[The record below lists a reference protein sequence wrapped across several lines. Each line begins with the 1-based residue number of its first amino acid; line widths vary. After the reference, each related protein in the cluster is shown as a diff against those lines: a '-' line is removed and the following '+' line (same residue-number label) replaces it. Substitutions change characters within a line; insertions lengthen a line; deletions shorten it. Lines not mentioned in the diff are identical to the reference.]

1 MIDYIQRTAR
11 KTLSIIINEK
21 GEVTVKAPKRMPESD
36 IYKFVQ
42 SKEKWINSKVNEIKM
57 QNKINDDLF
66 NYKCILFCGKKYK
79 IVKNTKVKDIQLAEG
94 VITIKK
100 LSSLKREVRVLEKF
114 LKNKC
119 LEIVG
124 QRLKY
129 FSNIMQLEPQKVV
142 LMNSKRKWGTCDS
155 DQIISFNWRIIML
168 TPNLIDYVIVH
179 ELSHLIEM
187 NHSPAFWA
195 IVSAVLP
202 NVKQLRST
210 LKQCNFIL
218 QQFREIPID

>member
-21 GEVTVKAPKRMPESD
+21 GEVTIKAPKRMSESD

-42 SKEKWINSKVNEIKM
+42 SKEKWINSQVNSIKQQNEI
-57 QNKINDDLF
+57 NNDLF
-66 NYKCILFCGKKYK
+66 NYKCILFCGKKYRVIK
-79 IVKNTKVKDIQLAEG
+79 DTKAKDIQLEEG
-94 VITIKK
+94 IITIKK

-155 DQIISFNWRIIML
+155 DQVISFNWRIIML

>member
-21 GEVTVKAPKRMPESD
+21 GEVTIKAPKRMSESD

-42 SKEKWINSKVNEIKM
+42 SKEKWINSKVNSIKQQNEI
-57 QNKINDDLF
+57 NNDLF
-66 NYKCILFCGKKYK
+66 NYKCILFCGKKYRVIK
-79 IVKNTKVKDIQLAEG
+79 DTKAKDIQLEEG
-94 VITIKK
+94 IITIKK

-129 FSNIMQLEPQKVV
+129 FSNIMQLEPKKVV

-155 DQIISFNWRIIML
+155 DQVISFNWRIIML

>member
-21 GEVTVKAPKRMPESD
+21 GEVTIKAPKRMSESD

-42 SKEKWINSKVNEIKM
+42 SKEKWINSKVNSIKQQNEI
-57 QNKINDDLF
+57 NNDLF
-66 NYKCILFCGKKYK
+66 NYKCILFCGKKYRVIK
-79 IVKNTKVKDIQLAEG
+79 DTKAKDIQLEEG
-94 VITIKK
+94 IITIKK

-129 FSNIMQLEPQKVV
+129 FS
-142 LMNSKRKWGTCDS
+142 R
-155 DQIISFNWRIIML
+155 
-168 TPNLIDYVIVH
+168 
-179 ELSHLIEM
+179 
-187 NHSPAFWA
+187 
-195 IVSAVLP
+195 
-202 NVKQLRST
+202 
-210 LKQCNFIL
+210 
-218 QQFREIPID
+218 

>member
-129 FSNIMQLEPQKVV
+129 FY
-142 LMNSKRKWGTCDS
+142 D
-155 DQIISFNWRIIML
+155 F
-168 TPNLIDYVIVH
+168 
-179 ELSHLIEM
+179 
-187 NHSPAFWA
+187 
-195 IVSAVLP
+195 
-202 NVKQLRST
+202 
-210 LKQCNFIL
+210 
-218 QQFREIPID
+218 

>member
-21 GEVTVKAPKRMPESD
+21 GEVTIKAPKRMSESD

-42 SKEKWINSKVNEIKM
+42 SKEKWINSKVTSIKQ
-57 QNKINDDLF
+57 QNAINNDLF

-79 IVKNTKVKDIQLAEG
+79 VIKDTKAKDIQLEEG
-94 VITIKK
+94 IITIKK

-155 DQIISFNWRIIML
+155 DQVISFNWRIIML

>member
-1 MIDYIQRTAR
+1 MIDYIKRTAR

-21 GEVTVKAPKRMPESD
+21 GEVTIKAPKRMSESD

-42 SKEKWINSKVNEIKM
+42 SKEKWINSKVNSIKQQNEI
-57 QNKINDDLF
+57 NNDLF
-66 NYKCILFCGKKYK
+66 NYKCILFCGKKYRVIK
-79 IVKNTKVKDIQLAEG
+79 DTKAKDIQLEEG
-94 VITIKK
+94 IITIKK

-155 DQIISFNWRIIML
+155 DQVISFNWRIIML

>member
-21 GEVTVKAPKRMPESD
+21 GEVTIKAPKRMSESD

-42 SKEKWINSKVNEIKM
+42 SKEKWINSKVNSIKQQNEI
-57 QNKINDDLF
+57 NNDLF
-66 NYKCILFCGKKYK
+66 NYKCILFCGKKYRVIK
-79 IVKNTKVKDIQLAEG
+79 DTKAKDIQLEEG
-94 VITIKK
+94 IITIKK

-155 DQIISFNWRIIML
+155 DQVISFNWRIIML

>member
-21 GEVTVKAPKRMPESD
+21 GEVTIKAPKRMSESD

-42 SKEKWINSKVNEIKM
+42 SKEKWINSQVNSIKQQNEI
-57 QNKINDDLF
+57 NNDLF

-79 IVKNTKVKDIQLAEG
+79 VIKDTKAKDIQLEEG
-94 VITIKK
+94 IITIKK

-155 DQIISFNWRIIML
+155 DQVISFNWRIIML

>member
-21 GEVTVKAPKRMPESD
+21 GEVTIKAPKRMSESD

-42 SKEKWINSKVNEIKM
+42 SKEKWINSKVNSIKQQNEI
-57 QNKINDDLF
+57 NNDLF
-66 NYKCILFCGKKYK
+66 NYKCILFCGKKYRVIK
-79 IVKNTKVKDIQLAEG
+79 DTKAKDIQLEEG
-94 VITIKK
+94 IITIKK

-155 DQIISFNWRIIML
+155 DQVISFNWRIIML

-187 NHSPAFWA
+187 NHSPAFWT

>member
-21 GEVTVKAPKRMPESD
+21 GEVTIKAPKIMSESD

-42 SKEKWINSKVNEIKM
+42 SKEKWINSKVNSIKQQNEI
-57 QNKINDDLF
+57 NNDLF
-66 NYKCILFCGKKYK
+66 NYKCILFCGKKYR
-79 IVKNTKVKDIQLAEG
+79 VVKDTKAKNIQLEEG
-94 VITIKK
+94 IITIKK

-129 FSNIMQLEPQKVV
+129 FSNIMQLEPKKVV

-155 DQIISFNWRIIML
+155 DQVISFNWRIIML

>member
-11 KTLSIIINEK
+11 KTISIIINEK
-21 GEVTVKAPKRMPESD
+21 GEVTIKAPKRMSESD

-42 SKEKWINSKVNEIKM
+42 SKEKWINSKVNSIKQQNEI
-57 QNKINDDLF
+57 NNDLF
-66 NYKCILFCGKKYK
+66 NYKCILFCGKKYRVIK
-79 IVKNTKVKDIQLAEG
+79 DTKAKDIQLEEG
-94 VITIKK
+94 IITIKK

-155 DQIISFNWRIIML
+155 DQVISFNWRIIML

>member
-21 GEVTVKAPKRMPESD
+21 GEVTVKAPKRMSESD

-42 SKEKWINSKVNEIKM
+42 SKEKWINSKVNSIKQQNEI
-57 QNKINDDLF
+57 NNDLF
-66 NYKCILFCGKKYK
+66 NYKCILFCGKKYRVIK
-79 IVKNTKVKDIQLAEG
+79 DTKAKDIQLEEG
-94 VITIKK
+94 IITIKK

-155 DQIISFNWRIIML
+155 DQVISFNWRIIML

>member
-21 GEVTVKAPKRMPESD
+21 GEVTIKAPKRMSESD
-36 IYKFVQ
+36 IYKFVH
-42 SKEKWINSKVNEIKM
+42 SKEKWINSKVNSIKQQNEI
-57 QNKINDDLF
+57 NNDLF
-66 NYKCILFCGKKYK
+66 NYKCILFCGKKYRVIK
-79 IVKNTKVKDIQLAEG
+79 DTKAKDIQLEEG
-94 VITIKK
+94 IITIKK

-129 FSNIMQLEPQKVV
+129 FSNIMQLEPKKVV

-155 DQIISFNWRIIML
+155 DQVISFNWRIIML

>member
-21 GEVTVKAPKRMPESD
+21 GEVTIKAPKRMSESD

-42 SKEKWINSKVNEIKM
+42 SKEKWIKSKVTSIK
-57 QNKINDDLF
+57 QQKAINNDLF
-66 NYKCILFCGKKYK
+66 NYKCILFCGKKYRVIK
-79 IVKNTKVKDIQLAEG
+79 DTKAKDIQLEEG
-94 VITIKK
+94 IITIKK

-155 DQIISFNWRIIML
+155 DQVISFNWRIIML

-187 NHSPAFWA
+187 NHSSAFWA

-218 QQFREIPID
+218 QQFREIPIY

>member
-1 MIDYIQRTAR
+1 MIDYIQRSAR

-21 GEVTVKAPKRMPESD
+21 GEVTIKASKRMSESD

-42 SKEKWINSKVNEIKM
+42 SKEKWINSKVNSIKQQNEI
-57 QNKINDDLF
+57 NNDLF
-66 NYKCILFCGKKYK
+66 NYKCILFCGKKYRVIK
-79 IVKNTKVKDIQLAEG
+79 DTKAKDIQLEEG
-94 VITIKK
+94 IITIKK

-155 DQIISFNWRIIML
+155 DQVISFNWRIIML

>member
-1 MIDYIQRTAR
+1 MLGNSGA
-11 KTLSIIINEK
+11 KT
-21 GEVTVKAPKRMPESD
+21 
-36 IYKFVQ
+36 
-42 SKEKWINSKVNEIKM
+42 
-57 QNKINDDLF
+57 KI
-66 NYKCILFCGKKYK
+66 FCKYHA
-79 IVKNTKVKDIQLAEG
+79 I
-94 VITIKK
+94 
-100 LSSLKREVRVLEKF
+100 R
-114 LKNKC
+114 
-119 LEIVG
+119 
-124 QRLKY
+124 
-129 FSNIMQLEPQKVV
+129 
-142 LMNSKRKWGTCDS
+142 
-155 DQIISFNWRIIML
+155 L

>member
-21 GEVTVKAPKRMPESD
+21 GEVTIKAPKRMSESD

-42 SKEKWINSKVNEIKM
+42 SKEKWINSKVNSIKQQNEI
-57 QNKINDDLF
+57 NNDLF

-79 IVKNTKVKDIQLAEG
+79 VIKDTKAKDIQLEEG
-94 VITIKK
+94 IITIKK

-155 DQIISFNWRIIML
+155 DQVISFNWRIIML

>member
-21 GEVTVKAPKRMPESD
+21 GEVTIKAPKRMSESD

-42 SKEKWINSKVNEIKM
+42 SKEKWINSKVKSIKQQNEI
-57 QNKINDDLF
+57 NNDLF
-66 NYKCILFCGKKYK
+66 NYKCILFCGKKYRVIK
-79 IVKNTKVKDIQLAEG
+79 DTKAKDIQLEEG
-94 VITIKK
+94 IITIKK

-155 DQIISFNWRIIML
+155 DQVISFNWRIIML